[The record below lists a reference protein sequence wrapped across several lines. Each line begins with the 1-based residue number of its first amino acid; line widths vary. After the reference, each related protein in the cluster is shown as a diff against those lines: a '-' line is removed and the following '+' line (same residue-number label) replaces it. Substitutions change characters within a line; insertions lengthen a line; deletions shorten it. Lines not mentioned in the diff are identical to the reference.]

1 MLSSSMKVEPTKPFK
16 NKTPLVNDGD
26 KIHVGN
32 EVKVTDR
39 MLKLF
44 FSSSF
49 SNIRA
54 VTHF

>member
-16 NKTPLVNDGD
+16 NKTPLVNDED

-39 MLKLF
+39 MMKLF